1 MDLSDF
7 DINSFINNVI
17 CDCSCRPNLVKEIAN
32 CIQNN
37 ITRILLVGASGSGK
51 TRLGRSILQHLSKKY
66 TEISQLDAY
75 GVNERQ
81 SISLIIQKMSSN
93 AILIEELSDFSMKM
107 TPRDLRL
114 TSSLSHLLMASP
126 LINKFIIATT
136 RDPANVD
143 PAILHHFPKRFYLK
157 PLDLEERI
165 LLFKSLPSN
174 FSTPL
179 IEQFR
184 TLSTQEEQE
193 SLMKHYASLN
203 PSELLSTSQKYIPND
218 SFSMVAGVDQLL
230 KKLEFL
236 ILKPLMEP
244 QIFKE
249 MGVHPPRGVLL
260 TGPSGVGK
268 TLIARAVGRAS
279 RVTFFDIQGV
289 EIIAKEVG
297 ESEKR
302 LHSIFEKARASA
314 PSIILF
320 DDIDSIAPKRKFG
333 QTISEAADRI
343 LTTLL
348 VETDGLTGKDDGVT
362 IMATTSRIESIDP
375 AMTRPG
381 RFDYILEIPLPDP
394 IARGKIFDL
403 YTNNVPIEERDKAR
417 QAVINS
423 TNGLTG
429 ANIEGIIREAAMITL
444 RKNIDS
450 NQIPISSFNDAI
462 INLQRERPQNVQ
474 ADKRK
479 KRLRLK

>member
-1 MDLSDF
+1 MNVDNF

-17 CDCSCRPNLVKEIAN
+17 KDCCCRPNLVKDIAQ
-32 CIQNN
+32 CILNKN
-37 ITRILLVGASGSGK
+37 SRILLIGSSGSGK
-51 TRLGRSILQHLSKKY
+51 TRLGRSILQNISNEY
-66 TEISQLDAY
+66 VEISQLDGY

-81 SISLIIQKMSSN
+81 SIQTIIQKMNSRS
-93 AILIEELSDFSMKM
+93 ILIEELSDFSMHM

-114 TSSLSHLLMASP
+114 TSSMSHLLDNNNNNS
-126 LINKFIIATT
+126 FIVATT

-143 PAILHHFPKRFYLK
+143 PSLLHNFPNRFYLK

-165 LLFKSLPSN
+165 LLFQSLPST

-184 TLSTQEEQE
+184 SLPTKDEQK

-203 PSELLSTSQKYIPND
+203 PSELLSTNLRYVPDD

-249 MGVHPPRGVLL
+249 IGVHPPRGVLL

-268 TLIARAVGRAS
+268 TLIARAVGKAS
-279 RVTFFDIQGV
+279 RVSFFDIQGV

-320 DDIDSIAPKRKFG
+320 DDIDSIAPKRTFG
-333 QTISEAADRI
+333 QTVSEAADRI

-348 VETDGLTGKDDGVT
+348 VETDGLTGRDDGVT
-362 IMATTSRIESIDP
+362 IMATTSRIDSIDP

-381 RFDYILEIPLPDP
+381 RFDYILDIPLPDP
-394 IARGKIFDL
+394 IARGQIFDL
-403 YTNNVPIEERDKAR
+403 YTNKVPIEDRDKVR
-417 QAVINS
+417 KTVVDS

-429 ANIEGIIREAAMITL
+429 ANIEGIVREAAMITL
-444 RKNIDS
+444 RKNIES
-450 NQIPISSFNDAI
+450 SQISSSAFNDAI
-462 INLQRERPQNVQ
+462 INVQKERPKILQSGQ
-474 ADKRK
+474 KK
-479 KRLRLK
+479 KRFNWK